1 MNENGTYNNCLF
13 DNELKALFIMKDMDC
28 YFMDYRDD
36 LIEVEFPVGGKYP
49 NGAYTFITLDSMQ
62 VASMV
67 IEDDGYKSVTP
78 LSYGFS
84 TIIYNGYVTA
94 DTDGT
99 EIGSTNWL
107 KI

>member
-1 MNENGTYNNCLF
+1 MRGYSYFNSK
-13 DNELKALFIMKDMDC
+13 KAHKIRACGVSQTPNFNLLDRGVTSSI
-28 YFMDYRDD
+28 YHYT
-36 LIEVEFPVGGKYP
+36 